1 MSDLTLPRTA
11 STAAGTLAEAT
22 PQASPD
28 FSVDEIRQFT
38 SDLCAGFPDA
48 YWRESDRERSYPQEF
63 VETLTRARLLSA
75 LIPTEYGGLGYTLT
89 QASVIMEEINRSG
102 GHSAACHA
110 QMYIMG
116 ALLRHGT
123 TAQKEQYLPEIAAGR
138 LRLQAFSVTE
148 DAAGLDT
155 TSILTRAEVDGDDF
169 VITGHKNWTSRIN
182 DSDLAMVL
190 ARTSDRGADKTVG
203 LTLFLVDLRQ
213 VRSEQPENLETT
225 PVRTMFNYAT
235 NQVHYRG
242 MRVPKSAVIGEVDRG
257 FRYVLDGWNAER
269 ILLSAEAIGDG
280 YWFSSRASDYANR
293 REVFGRAIGSNQGVQ
308 FPIADA
314 YMKVRAADLMR
325 YEAARLFDAGLPC
338 GAEANM
344 AKHLSS
350 EASWAA
356 ANACLDTHGGY
367 GFVDEYDV
375 ERKFRE
381 TRMFQTAPV
390 SNNLIK
396 SFVATKVL
404 GLPRSY

>member
-1 MSDLTLPRTA
+1 MPTIHADLDA
-11 STAAGTLAEAT
+11 
-22 PQASPD
+22 
-28 FSVDEIRQFT
+28 IRQQT
-38 SDLCAGFPDA
+38 RELCAQFPDE
-48 YWRESDRERSYPQEF
+48 YWRETDRERRYPLEF
-63 VETLTRARLLSA
+63 VETLTRAGLLAA
-75 LIPTEYGGLGYTLT
+75 LIPTEYGGLGLGLVE
-89 QASVIMEEINRSG
+89 ASVIMEEINRSG

-110 QMYIMG
+110 QMYVMG
-116 ALLRHGT
+116 ALLRHGSSQ
-123 TAQKEQYLPEIAAGR
+123 QKHAYLPEIAAGR
-138 LRLQAFSVTE
+138 LRLQAFSITE
-148 DAAGLDT
+148 DTAGSDT
-155 TSILTRAEVDGDDF
+155 TSIETEAVADGDSF
-169 VITGHKNWTSRIN
+169 IITGHKNWTSRIN
-182 DSDLAMVL
+182 DSDLALLL
-190 ARTSDRGADKTVG
+190 ARTSPKGADKTVG

-213 VRSEQPENLETT
+213 VRREQPETLETT

-242 MRVPKSAVIGEVDRG
+242 MRVPASGVIGEIDRG

-280 YWFSSRASDYANR
+280 YWFTERAGDYACT
-293 REVFGRAIGSNQGVQ
+293 REVFGRPIGSNQGVQ

-325 YEAARLFDAGLPC
+325 YEAATLFDAGLPC

-367 GFVDEYDV
+367 GFVDKYDV

-381 TRMFQTAPV
+381 TRMYQTAPV
-390 SNNLIK
+390 SNNMIK